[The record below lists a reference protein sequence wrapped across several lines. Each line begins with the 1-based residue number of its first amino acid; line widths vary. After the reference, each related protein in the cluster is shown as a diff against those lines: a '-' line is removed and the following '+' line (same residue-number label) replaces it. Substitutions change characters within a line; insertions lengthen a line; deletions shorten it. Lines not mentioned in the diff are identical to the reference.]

1 MRPRSLRRFRGA
13 PLHLRRVRE
22 LRRNESHTPPHERRR
37 LPRCAGLQAPTTGLK
52 HRPRPWSHC
61 ALHTAARHNG
71 GASHCGLWPQES
83 AAVLGCSGVSCR
95 RPPPQ
100 GPSALANTRRDAV
113 RHAHSATRLGPGLS
127 ALAVATCVAPPRTV
141 KPPVG
146 DRKNPTRSTGPT
158 ALDPLRRRPPGL
170 CLRPPGG
177 ARAATVVRLV
187 CATAA
192 GRCLVRLVCA
202 SAAGRCVQR
211 QSSAWS
217 VLRPPGGARAATQG
231 WGPAEGGGTLP
242 PQKADAY
249 PPCRLAASVAGVKTE
264 PGL

>member
-22 LRRNESHTPPHERRR
+22 LRKNGSHTPPHERRR

-146 DRKNPTRSTGPT
+146 DRKNSTRSTGQT

-170 CLRPPGG
+170 CLGR
-177 ARAATVVRLV
+177 RAVLV
-187 CATAA
+187 Q
-192 GRCLVRLVCA
+192 G
-202 SAAGRCVQR
+202 
-211 QSSAWS
+211 QSSAW
-217 VLRPPGGARAATQG
+217 
-231 WGPAEGGGTLP
+231 
-242 PQKADAY
+242 
-249 PPCRLAASVAGVKTE
+249 
-264 PGL
+264 